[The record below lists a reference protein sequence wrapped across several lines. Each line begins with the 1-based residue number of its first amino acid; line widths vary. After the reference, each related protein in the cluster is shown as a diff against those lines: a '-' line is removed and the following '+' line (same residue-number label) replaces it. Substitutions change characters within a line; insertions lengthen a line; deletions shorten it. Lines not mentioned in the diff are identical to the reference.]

1 MASSTCTWTPPR
13 ESTTLDRPEK
23 STTTKSSIRTC
34 VSFSTVLRVQAA
46 PEATAFLSSLLL
58 PAPLAKA
65 ELNGASSLASVFP
78 PSRVVHS
85 GMSTRVS
92 RGMDTASTRER
103 SAEMCMTSAVSER
116 ATETSSSPC
125 EPSTLLFPARESV
138 PRIRRLTARPS

>member
-1 MASSTCTWTPPR
+1 MR
-13 ESTTLDRPEK
+13 KDV
-23 STTTKSSIRTC
+23 I
-34 VSFSTVLRVQAA
+34 VSTVFQVQAA
-46 PEATAFLSSLLL
+46 PEAMAFLSSLS

-85 GMSTRVS
+85 GMSTSVS
-92 RGMDTASTRER
+92 RGMETASTRLR

-116 ATETSSSPC
+116 AEATSSLPC
-125 EPSTLLFPARESV
+125 DPSTLLFPARESV